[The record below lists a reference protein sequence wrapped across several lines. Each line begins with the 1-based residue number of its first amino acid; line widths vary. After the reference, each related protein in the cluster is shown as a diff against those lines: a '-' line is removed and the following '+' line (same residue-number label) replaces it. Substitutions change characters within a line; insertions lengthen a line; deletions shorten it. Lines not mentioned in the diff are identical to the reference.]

1 MTDNN
6 NNNNT
11 LQAYVDQ
18 FDHLLST
25 AAEFEESV
33 LREMHSMLF
42 VASFEV
48 FLTNDFSITAEA
60 SVGADGEIL
69 DVKVHHYENTDRDGE
84 PRVVATLPVERTSGL
99 WSAMRIWLEAM
110 RKVSKQA

>member
-6 NNNNT
+6 IT
-11 LQAYVDQ
+11 LQACVDQ
-18 FDHLLST
+18 FDRLLST
-25 AAEFEESV
+25 AADFEESV
-33 LREMHSMLF
+33 LREMHSMIF

-60 SVGADGEIL
+60 SVGADGEL
-69 DVKVHHYENTDRDGE
+69 LEVKVHHYEVADRDDE
-84 PRVVATLPVERTSGL
+84 ARVIAILPVERTSGM
-99 WSAMRIWLEAM
+99 WRAMRIWLEAM

>member
-6 NNNNT
+6 IT
-11 LQAYVDQ
+11 LQAYIDQ
-18 FDHLLST
+18 FDRLLKT
-25 AAEFEESV
+25 AADFEESV
-33 LREMHSMLF
+33 LRDNRGMIF

-69 DVKVHHYENTDRDGE
+69 DVKIHHYEVADRDDE
-84 PRVVATLPVERTSGL
+84 PRVIATLPVESTSGL
-99 WSAMRIWLEAM
+99 WSAMKIWLEAM
-110 RKVSKQA
+110 RRVSKQA